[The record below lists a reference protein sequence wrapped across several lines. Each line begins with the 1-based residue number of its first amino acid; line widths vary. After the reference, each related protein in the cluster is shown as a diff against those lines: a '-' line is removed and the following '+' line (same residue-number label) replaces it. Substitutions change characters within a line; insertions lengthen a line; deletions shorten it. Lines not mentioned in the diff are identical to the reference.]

1 MSSKFMSIREI
12 ELSIVDPLEMGR
24 SAWPVTMGV
33 PFPTGVLSTDEALR
47 LQRDGQQQSL
57 QTRTMLKWPDGS
69 VKWALIDFQADFGS
83 AADQRLQLSW
93 PESVEARPETDTPVS
108 VRKTADGA
116 LFH

>member
-1 MSSKFMSIREI
+1 MSIREI

-47 LQRDGQQQSL
+47 LQRDGQQQPL